1 MLSRAAFAVC
11 LCCACALAAAQDATA
26 LRARHAA
33 LQPQLAGS
41 PFGRPLHVESVAGG
55 GAHKGDVYA
64 VIEQP
69 FDVVAPALAQPA
81 SWCDVLLL
89 QVNVKRCQ
97 AGGTDMLTAHITR
110 KPRDAVED
118 AYRVEFRYPPPAA
131 GADYLRA
138 ELAADDGPVGTR
150 GYRILLEATPLEAG
164 RTFLHL
170 SYAYSLGWMAR
181 LAMDAYLAGGGRD
194 KPGFS
199 ADGGERAVVE
209 RGAMRHYL
217 AIEAY
222 LASLAAPPAQRLE
235 ARARAWYAA
244 IARYPQ
250 LRERVGPEEYVEM
263 KTTAR

>member
-1 MLSRAAFAVC
+1 MQAQ
-11 LCCACALAAAQDATA
+11 LAA
-26 LRARHAA
+26 
-33 LQPQLAGS
+33 S
-41 PFGRPLHVESVAGG
+41 VFGRPLHVESTAGS

-64 VIEQP
+64 VIEQS
-69 FDVVAPALAQPA
+69 FGVVAPALAQPA
-81 SWCDVLLL
+81 SWCDIFLL
-89 QVNVKRCQ
+89 QVNIKRCQ
-97 AGGTDMLTAHITR
+97 AGGADTLTAHITR

-118 AYRVEFRYPPPAA
+118 AYRVEFGYPPPVA

-138 ELAADDGPVGTR
+138 ELAADAGPVGTR
-150 GYRILLEATPLEAG
+150 GYRLRLEATPLEAG

-170 SYAYSLGWMAR
+170 SYAYTLGFAAR

-199 ADGGERAVVE
+199 VDGGERAIVE

-235 ARARAWYAA
+235 TRLRGWYAA
-244 IARYPQ
+244 ISRYPQ
-250 LRERVGPEEYVEM
+250 LRERVDVAEYVEM